1 MKVYYNI
8 HMIWFVMLILTL
20 LSYSIGE
27 SNSSGTVAAIFLLIT
42 ALTKGYFL
50 INDFMELRDVS
61 FLWRAIMFGWLWCVS
76 LSLIG
81 IYIFSV

>member
-1 MKVYYNI
+1 MKAYYNI
-8 HMIWFVMLILTL
+8 HTIWIVMLILTL
-20 LSYSIGE
+20 LSYAIGE
-27 SNSSGTVAAIFLLIT
+27 SGSGGIVVAIFLLIT
-42 ALTKGYFL
+42 AFTKGYFI

-81 IYIFSV
+81 IYIFSI